1 MEVISLHM
9 KIWLEAEGEKI
20 LGKGPI
26 ELLRL
31 VDELGSLRQAAMS
44 LAMSYSKAWNLIVK
58 MEKRWQM
65 EILAR
70 KTGGQGGGS
79 SSLTEEARKLVIQY
93 ENFEQEANSAVV
105 EIFARHFPEQSSLI
119 EDKKHISTK

>member
-1 MEVISLHM
+1 MEVVSLHM
-9 KIWLEAEGEKI
+9 KIWLEAEEEKI

-26 ELLRL
+26 ELLKL

-65 EILAR
+65 EILTR

-79 SSLTEEARKLVIQY
+79 SSLSEEARKLVQQY
-93 ENFEQEANSAVV
+93 ESFELEATAAVEEV
-105 EIFARHFPEQSSLI
+105 FARHFNKQSLLAQSKTNLSN
-119 EDKKHISTK
+119 K